1 MAKMSNNEYLKSYL
15 SIMASV
21 NDDDDKKEK
30 DDEEDVVVKQAKKK
44 KEKEKGDKEYNNAV
58 KSLGAMT
65 SYLRRYNETN
75 DSKYVSGILEKLFP
89 PSYKIYD
96 QMFHTPEEFVL
107 ALSEIYNLPGGAI
120 AIGYALRTLVT
131 KSKDILPIHAE
142 SYAKGVVTL
151 TKVIEELIEYGVKNG
166 LYEIDPEDAKIM
178 TSNHKEAAM
187 EAEEVKEKEVEKE
200 SASDKKKDKKK
211 KDKEED
217 EKKKKEREA
226 REAAREAAKQWID
239 FDEMRKM
246 DCFKDDNESFYR
258 VANRIAKLFSQDQ
271 VKDMINGKK
280 FTMLHYQNKD
290 EFVIQSSDNLIL
302 FWFKPD
308 FKATPYSIDNIDQFN
323 QAWAKEH
330 APEPQQL
337 SA

>member
-1 MAKMSNNEYLKSYL
+1 MSNNEYLKSYL

-30 DDEEDVVVKQAKKK
+30 DDEEDVVVKEAKKK
-44 KEKEKGDKEYNNAV
+44 KEKEKGDKEYDNAV

-65 SYLRRYNETN
+65 SYLKRYNEAN

-107 ALSEIYNLPGGAI
+107 ALAEVYNLPGGAI

-151 TKVIEELIEYGVKNG
+151 TEVIEELIEYGVKNG
-166 LYEIDPEDAKIM
+166 LYEIDPEDAKEM
-178 TSNHKEAAM
+178 KASHAEAAM
-187 EAEEVKEKEVEKE
+187 EAEEAKDVEKDT
-200 SASDKKKDKKK
+200 ASDKKKDKKK
-211 KDKEED
+211 GKEKDEEE
-217 EKKKKEREA
+217 EKKKRAE
-226 REAAREAAKQWID
+226 REAAREAAKEF
-239 FDEMRKM
+239 FDLDKM
-246 DCFKDDNESFYR
+246 KEEETFKDNNAAYYK
-258 VANRIAKLFSQDQ
+258 VANRIAKLFNQDG
-271 VKDMINGKK
+271 VKEMAKDKK
-280 FTMLHYQNKD
+280 FTMLHYTNPE
-290 EFVIQSSDNLIL
+290 EFVIKSEDEKVI
-302 FWFKPD
+302 FWFK
-308 FKATPYSIDNIDQFN
+308 KAHSVTPFTSVEQFN
-323 QAWAKEH
+323 AAWIAEHTQQQAQ
-330 APEPQQL
+330 PDRI